1 MSGCELLDFNHMCL
15 LFVGLHANSGT
26 NGNDAVCRQ
35 NIDRL
40 KFGSSS
46 KGNNSGVPHNEEEQT
61 AVVVKGYF

>member
-1 MSGCELLDFNHMCL
+1 MCL

-46 KGNNSGVPHNEEEQT
+46 KGNNSGVLHNEEEQT